1 MECVANYEINSECSV
16 VHDDHI
22 LRITHPK
29 NKYRARIQNIKR
41 PDFTEHF
48 RLSLH
53 LYFDA
58 PSLEESKDVAYSHLA
73 DCLNMLALTTGSK
86 FERHRIRQIVD
97 ATPGIDGMRSVLLW
111 TDAIDHEDPQPF
123 LNDDISSAIEKLSE
137 HDIPPAVRRAMRWYR
152 LGINGDVPDDQFMY
166 FWFAIEILAEHQK
179 SSEKVPDKCS
189 KCGSPLYCE
198 PCKTHTTHRPYP
210 KQAISSLML
219 SVDKECDEKTVKLL
233 DKTRNSLMHGATLAE
248 IEKEHAELE
257 DHIVD
262 ILGRILFKALVFQ
275 FPHEYFD
282 GSLAMGFPSTFI
294 HRTATGIAHM
304 QTVVPIGPDGDFD
317 LSFKGFK
324 AEVVTFGPPQS
335 ALPTVIKMTSE
346 QYDRLKEI
354 SHSKS
359 ELQETFKRI
368 SQRIK
373 HHEDGIYAQVLS
385 TDMDLIKAGV
395 ANDPQEDWQILF
407 QEILGDL
414 HHSE

>member
-16 VHDDHI
+16 EHDDHI
-22 LRITHPK
+22 LRISHPK
-29 NKYRARIQNIKR
+29 NQYRARIQNIKR
-41 PDFTEHF
+41 PDFTDHF
-48 RLSLH
+48 RLSLQ

-58 PSLEESKDVAYSHLA
+58 PSLEESKDIANIHLA

-123 LNDDISSAIEKLSE
+123 LNDDISRAIEILSE
-137 HDIPPAVRRAMRWYR
+137 SEIPPAIRRAMRWYR
-152 LGINGDVPDDQFMY
+152 LGINADVPDDQFMY
-166 FWFAIEILAEHQK
+166 FWFAIEIVAEYQK

-198 PCKTHTTHRPYP
+198 SCETHTTHRPYP

-219 SVDKECDEKTVKLL
+219 SVDKECDDETVKLL

-248 IEKEHAELE
+248 IEEEHAELE

-262 ILGRILFKALVFQ
+262 ILGRILFKALVYQ

-294 HRTATGIAHM
+294 HRTARGVVHM
-304 QTVVPIGPDGDFD
+304 QTVVPIGSDGDID

-335 ALPTVIKMTSE
+335 A
-346 QYDRLKEI
+346 
-354 SHSKS
+354 
-359 ELQETFKRI
+359 
-368 SQRIK
+368 
-373 HHEDGIYAQVLS
+373 
-385 TDMDLIKAGV
+385 
-395 ANDPQEDWQILF
+395 
-407 QEILGDL
+407 
-414 HHSE
+414 